1 MYQLVPTFMLINRS
15 FGFFCVCKDLFLVEL
30 CGAPPRYYV
39 KNVFGLRLERY
50 EISLPLLAL
59 SHTSEDLHPSHLSLD
74 YRFTVQEMLL
84 LLAVESLEIFIHHLC
99 APPFL
104 LISLMLCEL
113 LLINAAP
120 GRVLRLFC
128 RAASSRM
135 LARRLFQRA
144 KKISSHTSI

>member
-1 MYQLVPTFMLINRS
+1 MPTFILINRS
-15 FGFFCVCKDLFLVEL
+15 FGFFCVYKDLFLIQLREV
-30 CGAPPRYYV
+30 PPRYYV

-59 SHTSEDLHPSHLSLD
+59 SRASEYLHPSHLSLD

-84 LLAVESLEIFIHHLC
+84 LLAVGSLEIFIHHLC

-104 LISLMLCEL
+104 LFSPMLCEL
-113 LLINAAP
+113 PLINAAL

-128 RAASSRM
+128 RVASSRM
-135 LARRLFQRA
+135 LARLFQSA
-144 KKISSHTSI
+144 TKISSHTSI